1 MTLNWSRVP
10 ASGASVKP
18 PSTGFSVF
26 SVSSVVARLQFSWR
40 LVLALPLMVG
50 CDALLPSAP
59 ADDEVLDGPI
69 EGLTAA
75 QAAIFAKGDEE
86 FNRTFSAGEGAG
98 PMFVA
103 SACGSC
109 HVGDGKG
116 HPAFNLTRF
125 GRMVDGVF
133 DPMRAQGGPQVQNR
147 AVQHYVAEVV
157 PGGVTG
163 VSVFTAPS
171 VTGLGLLEAVDDT
184 TLLRLADPDDL
195 DGDGISGRVQLL
207 DESDLIVEV
216 TSLDAIAD
224 EGGPTRGVPIGG
236 KYIGRFGKK
245 GVTVNLLQQ
254 TVTAYHQDM
263 GLTSDLVPQDLFNR
277 QVGTFA
283 SDEVPDPEVGSS
295 TVSAVVFYLKTL
307 RPPPRR
313 NAAGVDVVA
322 GEALFAQAGCARCH
336 MPTLRTGAS
345 PLGPL
350 NQVEFHPYT
359 DLLLHDM
366 GSELDDGYTE
376 GIALTSEWRT
386 PPLWGVG
393 LATSSQGGRMHLLH
407 DGRAAGFREAIERHG
422 GEASASRAAFQAFT
436 PEQQEQ
442 LIRFLESL

>member
-1 MTLNWSRVP
+1 MTWQLLNHRGHGGHGETSL
-10 ASGASVKP
+10 P
-18 PSTGFSVF
+18 PRAPFSVF
-26 SVSSVVARLQFSWR
+26 SVSSVVQQLRFLAALT
-40 LVLALPLMVG
+40 VLAA
-50 CDALLPSAP
+50 CDTLLPSAP

-69 EGLTAA
+69 EGLTGA
-75 QAAIFAKGDEE
+75 QAAIFAEGDEE

-109 HVGDGKG
+109 HAGDGKG
-116 HPAFNLTRF
+116 HPVFNLTRF
-125 GRMVDGVF
+125 GRAVEGGF

-147 AVQHYVAEVV
+147 AVQRYVAEVV
-157 PGGVTG
+157 PAGVTG
-163 VSVFTAPS
+163 VSVFTAPA

-184 TLLRLADPDDL
+184 TLLRMADPDDL

-207 DESDLIVEV
+207 DQDDLIVEV
-216 TSLDAIAD
+216 TSLDAVAD

-245 GVTVNLLQQ
+245 GVTVNLLHQ

-263 GLTSDLVPQDLFNR
+263 GLTTDLIVEDLFNR

-283 SDEVPDPEVGSS
+283 SDDVADPEIGSS

-313 NAAGVDVVA
+313 NANATDVLA
-322 GEALFAQAGCARCH
+322 GEALFAQAGCGGCH
-336 MPTLRTGAS
+336 TPVLTSGAS
-345 PLGPL
+345 PIGPL
-350 NQVEFHPYT
+350 NRVEFHPYT

-366 GSELDDGYTE
+366 GPELDDGYTE

-386 PPLWGVG
+386 APLWGVG
-393 LATSSQGGRMHLLH
+393 LAASSQGGRMHLLH
-407 DGRAAGFREAIERHG
+407 DGRAPGFREAIELHG
-422 GEASASRAAFQAFT
+422 GEAAPSRAAFRAFT

-442 LIRFLESL
+442 LLRFLESL

>member
-1 MTLNWSRVP
+1 MQT
-10 ASGASVKP
+10 
-18 PSTGFSVF
+18 
-26 SVSSVVARLQFSWR
+26 WR
-40 LVLALPLMVG
+40 FMLALPLLVG
-50 CDALLPSAP
+50 CDTLLPSAP
-59 ADDEVLDGPI
+59 PDGEVLDGPI
-69 EGLTAA
+69 EGLTGA
-75 QAAIFAKGDEE
+75 QLAVFADGDEE
-86 FNRTFSAGEGAG
+86 FNRTFSAEEGAG

-116 HPAFNLTRF
+116 HPVFNLTRF

-133 DPMRAQGGPQVQNR
+133 DPMRALGGPQVQNR
-147 AVQHYVAEVV
+147 AVQRYVAEVV
-157 PGGVTG
+157 PAGVTG
-163 VSVFTAPS
+163 VAVFTAPS

-184 TLLRLADPDDL
+184 TLLRMADPDDL

-207 DESDLIVEV
+207 DEDDLIVQV
-216 TSLDAIAD
+216 TSLDAVAD
-224 EGGPTRGVPIGG
+224 ENGPTRGVPIDG

-245 GVTVNLLQQ
+245 GVTVNLLHQ

-263 GLTSDLVPQDLFNR
+263 GLTSDLVPDDLFNR

-313 NAAGVDVVA
+313 NAEDAAVVA
-322 GEALFAQAGCARCH
+322 GATLFTELGCARCH
-336 MPTLRTGAS
+336 VPTLMTGAS
-345 PLGPL
+345 PIGPL
-350 NQVEFHPYT
+350 NRVEFHPYT

-366 GSELDDGYTE
+366 GPELDDAYTE

-386 PPLWGVG
+386 APLWGVG
-393 LATSSQGGRMHLLH
+393 LAGASQGGRMHLLH
-407 DGRAAGFREAIERHG
+407 DGRAGSFPEAIELHG
-422 GEASASRAAFQAFT
+422 GEAAASRAAFRALT
-436 PEQQEQ
+436 AEQQDQ

>member
-1 MTLNWSRVP
+1 M
-10 ASGASVKP
+10 
-18 PSTGFSVF
+18 
-26 SVSSVVARLQFSWR
+26 
-40 LVLALPLMVG
+40 LALPLLAA

-59 ADDEVLDGPI
+59 DDTTLLDGPI
-69 EGLTAA
+69 EGLSGA
-75 QAAIFAKGDEE
+75 QLAIFAEGDEE

-116 HPAFNLTRF
+116 HPVFNLTRF
-125 GRMVDGVF
+125 GRMVDGAF

-147 AVQHYVAEVV
+147 AVQQYVAEVV
-157 PGGVTG
+157 PNGVTG
-163 VSVFTAPS
+163 VAVFTAPS

-207 DESDLIVEV
+207 DEDDLIVQV
-216 TSLDAIAD
+216 TSLDAVAD
-224 EGGPTRGVPIGG
+224 EGGPTRGIPIGG

-245 GVTVNLLQQ
+245 GVTVNLLHQ

-263 GLTSDLVPQDLFNR
+263 GLTSDLVPEDLFNR
-277 QVGTFA
+277 QIGTFA
-283 SDEVPDPEVGSS
+283 TDDVPDPEVGSS

-313 NAAGVDVVA
+313 NADAPDVLA

-336 MPTLRTGAS
+336 TPVLRTGVS
-345 PLGPL
+345 PIGPL

-366 GSELDDGYTE
+366 GPELDDGYTE
-376 GIALTSEWRT
+376 GVALTSEWRT
-386 PPLWGVG
+386 APLWGVG
-393 LATSSQGGRMHLLH
+393 LAATAQGGRMHLLH
-407 DGRAAGFREAIERHG
+407 DGRAKSFPEAIELHG
-422 GEASASRAAFQAFT
+422 GEGASSRAAFRSFA
-436 PEQQEQ
+436 PEQQAQ
-442 LIRFLESL
+442 LVQFLESL